1 MSVVCSY
8 CGKKILKKEAILVEI
23 GNVKRYFCS
32 EEHLI
37 SFYLFSNKKKNREQ
51 V

>member
-23 GNVKRYFCS
+23 GNIKQYFCS

-37 SFYLFSNKKKNREQ
+37 SFYLFSKKEKKGER